1 MTRDEFRFTE
11 RIRVRWAEIDAQQI
25 VFNAHYLMYFDTAIA
40 GYWRCMALP
49 YHETMRALEGDLYAR
64 KATLEYSGSARYD
77 ELIDIGVRCCRIG
90 NSSIEFECGVF
101 KQAGLLVSGA
111 MIYVFADP
119 ATQSSRPVPAVLRD
133 WLEAFEAGKPM
144 VKVELGEWTALQAD
158 ARRIR
163 SQVFIEEQR
172 VPVAMEWDATDS
184 DAVHAV
190 AYNAMG
196 APLGTGRGFFDR
208 SGAYR
213 IGRMS
218 VIASMRGAGVGRA
231 ILESLIDAGRARGA
245 TRVGLSAQTS
255 VIPFYVRAGFA
266 VQGEV
271 YDDASIPHIEMTRW
285 IAP

>member
-1 MTRDEFRFTE
+1 MTRDEFRFLE

-40 GYWRCMALP
+40 GYWRRMALP
-49 YHETMRALEGDLYAR
+49 YHETMRALDGDLYMR
-64 KATLEYSGSARYD
+64 KATLEYCGSAQFD
-77 ELIDIGVRCCRIG
+77 NLVDVGVCCRRIG

-101 KQAGLLVSGA
+101 KQAQLLVSGA
-111 MIYVFADP
+111 LIYVFADP
-119 ATQSSRPVPAVLRD
+119 ATQTSRPVPTVLRD
-133 WLEAFEAGKPM
+133 CLEAFEAGKSM
-144 VKVELGEWTALQAD
+144 VKLELGEWTALQAD

-172 VPVAMEWDATDS
+172 VPEAMEWDDTDS

-190 AYNAMG
+190 AYNRMG

-208 SGAYR
+208 SGVYR

-218 VIASMRGAGVGRA
+218 VIASMRGTGVGRT
-231 ILESLIDAGRARGA
+231 ILDSLIDAGRARGA

-271 YDDASIPHIEMTRW
+271 YDDASIPHIEMTRTL
-285 IAP
+285 AP

>member
-1 MTRDEFRFTE
+1 MTRDEFCFLE
-11 RIRVRWAEIDAQQI
+11 RIRVRWAEIDAHQI
-25 VFNAHYLMYFDTAIA
+25 VFNAHYLTYFDTVIA
-40 GYWRCMALP
+40 GYWRRMALP
-49 YHETMRALEGDLYAR
+49 YHETMRALEGDLYVR
-64 KATLEYSGSARYD
+64 KATLEYRCSARYD
-77 ELIDIGVRCCRIG
+77 DILDVGVRCQRIE
-90 NSSIEFECGVF
+90 NTSIEFECSVF
-101 KQAGLLVSGA
+101 KQTSLLVSGA
-111 MIYVFADP
+111 LIYVFADP
-119 ATQSSRPVPAVLRD
+119 ATQSPRPVPPVLRE

-144 VKVELGEWTALQAD
+144 LKLELGDWLALQAD

-172 VPVAMEWDATDS
+172 VPEAMEWDAIDS

-190 AYNAMG
+190 AYNAMNT
-196 APLGTGRGFFDR
+196 PLGTGRGFFDR

-218 VIASMRGAGVGRA
+218 VIASMRGTGVGRA
-231 ILESLIDAGRARGA
+231 ILDSLIDAGRARGA

-271 YDDASIPHIEMTRW
+271 YDDASIPHIEMTRS